1 MSENNMYL
9 GLKELVEKSFKKTN
23 LRANF
28 TYETKDTAFSY
39 VNGEGFILKNENHK
53 FKYPFVEETF
63 HNSFQVMRIMNVL
76 IKKEDDLK
84 KLIDFNYKVENNTI
98 DLFNLFSI
106 KLLEEKMLISYIDYS
121 ILINIEDIKCIKFI
135 ENELIFQF
143 INSKDITVNTFYYK
157 IYNFDLYVYKNENES
172 YLQEVKI
179 YLTHNIFFTKLV
191 QIIND
196 IIGMQL
202 EKLNEVKK
210 NKIKVI
216 HI

>member
-1 MSENNMYL
+1 
-9 GLKELVEKSFKKTN
+9 
-23 LRANF
+23 
-28 TYETKDTAFSY
+28 
-39 VNGEGFILKNENHK
+39 
-53 FKYPFVEETF
+53 
-63 HNSFQVMRIMNVL
+63 MNVL

-135 ENELIFQF
+135 ENELIFQL
-143 INSKDITVNTFYYK
+143 INSNDIIINTSYYK
-157 IYNFDLYVYKNENES
+157 IFNFDLYVYKNGNES
-172 YLQEVKI
+172 YLQDVKI
-179 YLTHNIFFTKLV
+179 YLSHNIFFTKLV

-210 NKIKVI
+210 NKIHVI

>member
-1 MSENNMYL
+1 MSENNMCL
-9 GLKELVEKSFKKTN
+9 NLNELIENSLRKTN
-23 LRANF
+23 LVANF
-28 TYETKDTAFSY
+28 SYETKNSSFSY
-39 VNGEGFILKNENHK
+39 VNGEGFILKNENHR
-53 FKYPFVEETF
+53 FKYPFIEETF
-63 HNSFQVMRIMNVL
+63 YNSFQVRHIMNTL
-76 IKKEDDLK
+76 IKKEYDLK
-84 KLIDFNYKVENNTI
+84 KIVDFKYKVENNSI
-98 DLFNLFSI
+98 DLFNLFTI

-135 ENELIFQF
+135 GNELIFQF
-143 INSKDITVNTFYYK
+143 ISSNDITVNTTYSK
-157 IYNFDLYVYKNENES
+157 IFNFDLYVYKNGNES

-179 YLTHNIFFTKLV
+179 YLNHNIFFTKLV

-196 IIGMQL
+196 IIGIQL